1 MAILHAPSG
10 RWRLGLLLAIATALM
25 WATLPVALKLPL
37 EQVDAWTLTWFR
49 FLVAFAL
56 LGAWMGWRG
65 QFGQYRG
72 LSRAALVLLA
82 IAALGLIGN
91 YVGYILGLARTTPAN
106 AQLLIQLAPLL
117 MALGGVVVFKERLGP
132 LQWLGYAAVLTG
144 LLLFF
149 AEQRGRAAEPAGYT
163 LGGWLIVGAAATWAV
178 YALAQKQLLRRLS
191 SQAVLLVIYGLA
203 ALLLLPTARPD
214 HLLALDGWHW
224 AAVLY
229 CALNTVIAY
238 GAFAEAMAHW
248 EVSRVSAILA
258 TTPLATVGV
267 VSLLAAFVPGLVAPE
282 RIGVMG
288 WIGALAV
295 VAGSAAVSLLG
306 RRQPG
311 P

>member
-1 MAILHAPSG
+1 VALLHAPSG

-25 WATLPVALKLPL
+25 WATLPVALKLAL
-37 EQVDAWTLTWFR
+37 EQLDAYTLTWFR
-49 FLVAFAL
+49 FLVAFGL
-56 LGAWMGWRG
+56 LGAWMGWHG

-72 LSRAALVLLA
+72 LARAAFVLLA

-91 YVGYILGLARTTPAN
+91 YVGYILGLARTTPGN

-117 MALGGVVVFKERLGP
+117 MALGGVLVFKERLGP
-132 LQWLGYAAVLTG
+132 LQWLGYAAVLGG

-149 AEQRGRAAEPAGYT
+149 NEQRGRAIEAAGYT
-163 LGGWLIVGAAATWAV
+163 LGGWLIVAAAAAWAV

-191 SQAVLLVIYGLA
+191 SQAVLLVIYGA
-203 ALLLLPTARPD
+203 AAWLLLPTAEPAR
-214 HLLALDGWHW
+214 LLALDGWHW

-248 EVSRVSAILA
+248 EVSKVSAILA
-258 TTPLATVGV
+258 TTPLLTVAV
-267 VSLLAAFVPGLVAPE
+267 VTLLAAFVPGLVAPE

-306 RRQPG
+306 RRG